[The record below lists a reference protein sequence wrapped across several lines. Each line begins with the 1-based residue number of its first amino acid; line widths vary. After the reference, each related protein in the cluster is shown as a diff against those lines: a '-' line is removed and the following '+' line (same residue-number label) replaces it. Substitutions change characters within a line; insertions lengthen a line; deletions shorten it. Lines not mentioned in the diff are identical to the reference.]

1 MRVVLD
7 ANIFVSALI
16 SDKGNPTRIIDRW
29 LAGEFD
35 LLVSR
40 PIIDEIL
47 KVTGYERIQ
56 NKYAKVRENRLEF
69 VALVEE
75 NGIWAEP
82 SQTIDIVSADESDNR
97 YIECAIA
104 GNAHYIVSGDQHL
117 LELGE
122 YQGIIIVSPAIFVT
136 LLDLEAGGL

>member
-16 SDKGNPTRIIDRW
+16 SDKGNPAKIINRW

-40 PIIDEIL
+40 PIVDEIL

-56 NKYAKVRENRLEF
+56 NKYAKVGENRLEF
-69 VALVEE
+69 VALIEE
-75 NGIWAEP
+75 NGTWAEP
-82 SQTIDIVSADESDNR
+82 SETIDIVSADESDNR
-97 YIECAIA
+97 YIECAVT

-117 LELGE
+117 LDIGD
-122 YQGIIIVSPAIFVT
+122 YQGITIVTPAMFIT
-136 LLDLEAGGL
+136 LLDSDL

>member
-16 SDKGNPTRIIDRW
+16 SDKGNPAGIINRW

-35 LLVSR
+35 LLVSQ
-40 PIIDEIL
+40 PLIDEIL

-56 NKYAKVRENRLEF
+56 KKYAKVRENRLEF

-82 SQTIDIVSADESDNR
+82 SETIDIVSADESDNR
-97 YIECAIA
+97 YIECGVA
-104 GNAHYIVSGDQHL
+104 GNAQYIVSGDQHL
-117 LELGE
+117 LDIGD
-122 YQGIIIVSPAIFVT
+122 YQGTIIVTAALFIT
-136 LLDLEAGGL
+136 LLDSDL

>member
-16 SDKGNPTRIIDRW
+16 SDKGNPAKIINRW
-29 LAGEFD
+29 LAGAFD
-35 LLVSR
+35 VLVSQ

-82 SQTIDIVSADESDNR
+82 SETIDIVSADESDNR
-97 YIECAIA
+97 YIECAVT
-104 GNAHYIVSGDQHL
+104 GNAQYIVSGDQHL
-117 LELGE
+117 LDIGD
-122 YQGIIIVSPAIFVT
+122 YQGIIIVTPAMFIT
-136 LLDLEAGGL
+136 LLDSDL

>member
-16 SDKGNPTRIIDRW
+16 SDKGNPARIINRW

-69 VALVEE
+69 VALIEE

-82 SQTIDIVSADESDNR
+82 AETVDIVSADESDNR
-97 YIECAIA
+97 YIECAVT
-104 GNAHYIVSGDQHL
+104 GNAQYIVSDDQHL
-117 LELGE
+117 LDIGD
-122 YQGIIIVSPAIFVT
+122 YQGVFIVTPAMLIT
-136 LLDLEAGGL
+136 LLDSGL

>member
-16 SDKGNPTRIIDRW
+16 SDKGNPARIINRW

-35 LLVSR
+35 LLLSR

-82 SQTIDIVSADESDNR
+82 SETIDIVSADESDNR
-97 YIECAIA
+97 YIECAVT
-104 GNAHYIVSGDQHL
+104 GNAQYIVSGDQHL
-117 LELGE
+117 LDIGD
-122 YQGIIIVSPAIFVT
+122 YQGIIIVTPAMFIT
-136 LLDLEAGGL
+136 LLDSDL

>member
-16 SDKGNPTRIIDRW
+16 SDKGNPARIINRW

-40 PIIDEIL
+40 PIVDEIL

-56 NKYAKVRENRLEF
+56 NKYAKVGENRLEF

-75 NGIWAEP
+75 NSIWAEP
-82 SQTIDIVSADESDNR
+82 SETIDIVSADESDNR
-97 YIECAIA
+97 YIECAVT
-104 GNAHYIVSGDQHL
+104 GNAQYIVSGDQHL
-117 LELGE
+117 LDIGD
-122 YQGIIIVSPAIFVT
+122 YQGIIIVTPAMFIT
-136 LLDLEAGGL
+136 LLDSDL